1 LKISLRRAMKFRC
14 PDRIMRRTAKLV
26 RMAGAWMLI
35 FLALLAHAGS
45 ASADN
50 PVPSDAKAFNVPVA
64 RSVEGGQET
73 PPAVAEEYRLD
84 KGDRVRTRFLDRY
97 DKADL
102 NGDYTIDAMG
112 QLRLPRL
119 GAFNARHITTSELE
133 QKLRSAVESRGE
145 KLGSFSIE
153 LVECRPFYV
162 SGLASKPGPYPYVA
176 GIAVMHAVA
185 VAGGI
190 YRSPA
195 VSIAETI
202 RERSR
207 LTDSLEQLKLNLARQ
222 ARLVAERDKAS
233 VIPVPSQLARL
244 DPAQAE
250 AFIARE
256 QTVLRRAREVV
267 ERESASLSL
276 FIALTRDEIESYE
289 EQLKAMNELILE
301 QNKLF
306 KSIQQ
311 LHDQRLVN
319 QHRFVEVLS
328 AMDLVQRDKQRAEA
342 GLARAKAT
350 LEKAD
355 RDLAMLSLENGA
367 RISKEL
373 AAIDAEVARLTTTV
387 EDSRGAV
394 DGLEALSGREASVAY
409 RIMRRDQTGRIRFI
423 SATES
428 TPIMPDDVIN
438 IEPVADMRIN
448 PTAATR

>member
-1 LKISLRRAMKFRC
+1 MKLRRLG
-14 PDRIMRRTAKLV
+14 RIVQGAGTLV

-35 FLALLAHAGS
+35 FTALLAHVGS
-45 ASADN
+45 ANGDSPA
-50 PVPSDAKAFNVPVA
+50 PSDTKAFKVPAV
-64 RSVEGGQET
+64 RSVETGQST
-73 PPAVAEEYRLD
+73 APPVAEEYRLD

-119 GAFNARHITTSELE
+119 GAYSARHITTSQLE
-133 QKLRSAVESRGE
+133 QAIRAAVESRGE

-176 GIAVMHAVA
+176 GITVMHAVA

-195 VSIAETI
+195 VSVAETI

-207 LTDSLEQLKLNLARQ
+207 LSDSTEQLKIQLARR
-222 ARLVAERDKAS
+222 ARLVAERDNAS
-233 VIPVPSQLARL
+233 VVPVPSQLARL

-256 QTVLRRAREVV
+256 QTILSRAREVV
-267 ERESASLSL
+267 DRESASLSR
-276 FIALTRDEIESYE
+276 FITLTRDEIESYE
-289 EQLKAMNELILE
+289 EQLTAMNARILE

-319 QHRFVEVLS
+319 QQRFVEVLS

-342 GLARAKAT
+342 SLARAKAT

-355 RDLAMLSLENGA
+355 RDLAMLSLENSA
-367 RISKEL
+367 RISREL
-373 AAIDAEVARLTTTV
+373 AAVEAEVARLTTTV
-387 EDSRGAV
+387 EESQGAV

-409 RIMRRDQTGRIRFI
+409 RIMRRDQAGRARFI

-428 TPIMPDDVIN
+428 TLIMPDDVIN
-438 IEPVADMRIN
+438 IERVGEMRIS

>member
-1 LKISLRRAMKFRC
+1 MNLRRVHMTVEPLNLHGTAKSV
-14 PDRIMRRTAKLV
+14 RTAATWTL
-26 RMAGAWMLI
+26 AGI
-35 FLALLAHAGS
+35 ALLAQAGI
-45 ASADN
+45 ADARD
-50 PVPSDAKAFNVPVA
+50 PAPSGVKALTVPIA
-64 RSVEGGQET
+64 RSVETGSQT
-73 PPAVAEEYRLD
+73 VPPVAEEYRLD

-112 QLRLPRL
+112 RLRLPRL
-119 GAFNARHITTSELE
+119 GAFNARHVTTSELE
-133 QKLRSAVESRGE
+133 QAIRDAAESRGE

-176 GIAVMHAVA
+176 GITVMHAVA

-195 VSIAETI
+195 VSVAETI

-207 LTDSLEQLKLNLARQ
+207 LSDSIGQLKIQLARR
-222 ARLVAERDKAS
+222 ARLVAERDNAS

-256 QTVLRRAREVV
+256 QTVLSRAREVV
-267 ERESASLSL
+267 ERESASLSR
-276 FIALTRDEIESYE
+276 FITLTRDEIESYE
-289 EQLKAMNELILE
+289 TQLTAMNARILE

-319 QHRFVEVLS
+319 QQRFVEVLS

-355 RDLAMLSLENGA
+355 RDHAMLSLENGA

-373 AAIDAEVARLTTTV
+373 AAVEAEIARLTTAV

-394 DGLEALSGREASVAY
+394 DGLEALSGQMDSVAY
-409 RIMRRDQTGRIRFI
+409 RIMRRDQSGRARFI

-428 TPIMPDDVIN
+428 TPIKPDDVIT
-438 IEPVADMRIN
+438 IERVGEMRIS
-448 PTAATR
+448 PATATR

>member
-1 LKISLRRAMKFRC
+1 MTFRRAHMTVEPFTARG
-14 PDRIMRRTAKLV
+14 TAKPV
-26 RMAGAWMLI
+26 RAWMLTCI
-35 FLALLAHAGS
+35 ALLAQVGTVS
-45 ASADN
+45 AADD
-50 PVPSDAKAFNVPVA
+50 PPPSGAKGFRIPVA
-64 RSVEGGQET
+64 RSVDTGQST
-73 PPAVAEEYRLD
+73 APPVAEEYRLD

-97 DKADL
+97 DRAEL

-119 GAFNARHITTSELE
+119 GAFNARDITTSGLE
-133 QKLRSAVESRGE
+133 QAIRAAAESRGE

-176 GIAVMHAVA
+176 GITVMHAVA

-195 VSIAETI
+195 VSVAETI

-207 LTDSLEQLKLNLARQ
+207 LSDSIEQLKIHLARR
-222 ARLVAERDKAS
+222 ARLVAERDNAP

-256 QTVLRRAREVV
+256 QTILSRAREVV
-267 ERESASLSL
+267 ERESASLSR
-276 FIALTRDEIESYE
+276 FISLTRDEIGSYE
-289 EQLKAMNELILE
+289 EQLTAMNARIQE

-319 QHRFVEVLS
+319 QQRFVEVLS

-342 GLARAKAT
+342 SLARAKAT

-355 RDLAMLSLENGA
+355 RDHAMLSLENSA

-373 AAIDAEVARLTTTV
+373 AAVEAEIARLTTAV

-394 DGLEALSGREASVAY
+394 DGLEALAGQVDSVAY
-409 RIMRRDQTGRIRFI
+409 RIMRRDQSGRTRFI

-428 TPIMPDDVIN
+428 TPIMPDDVIS
-438 IEPVADMRIN
+438 IERVGEVRIR
-448 PTAATR
+448 PAAATR